1 MWDLRGVIPD
11 SEQKTDPLVDKC
23 RNIVADIE
31 NEPDRDKAR
40 DAVQVDLQEIAEDV
54 AIEESH
60 GLDLDYISMIALKD
74 SLGTEFV
81 ERIRAIFSEKGH
93 LSKAKNFEFRPPQQE
108 MAMAV
113 ARALEEERHLV
124 VEAGTGVGKSLAY
137 LAPAILFALEQHK
150 KAIVSTH
157 TINLQEQLLYKDIPI
172 LRKILPVEFEAA
184 LMKGR
189 QNYLCPRRLERALQ
203 QANELFTGPEQNELS
218 RLAQWARTTRDGSL
232 SDLSVDPDPKVWAQ
246 VCSEPHICTTKSCG
260 QSSCFYQQARK
271 RLLTSDV
278 IVINHTLLFM
288 LLGSPDQQEERES
301 GYLFPNDFIIFDEAH
316 TVEQV
321 ASRQVGIGISQYGL
335 RSTIQRLYN
344 ARTRKGLFTVMR
356 DAPGV
361 RLAADL
367 VDRADQFFAAIESRS
382 DFRKGREFRVR
393 APEFVTDTITGHLS
407 ALQAR
412 ISEVAKRADDE
423 FLKAE
428 LQELGRRIRGAR
440 EDTATFLEQSAHEHV
455 YWVERTG
462 KTAQF
467 LSLNAAP
474 IDLAPVL
481 RRMIFRED
489 CSCVMT
495 SATLSVGR
503 PDLAYLRQRVGADEA
518 EPLLLG
524 SPFDFSAQMKM
535 FIVQKMPDPRDAGYE
550 EALEHWIAHFVEE
563 TDGRAFVLF
572 TSYRGMQQVAD
583 QMREFFARK
592 KFNLLVQ
599 GGGAP
604 RGKLLEQFKT
614 TPRSV
619 LFGTDSFWMGVDVPG
634 EALSNVIITRLPFA
648 VPDHP
653 LIEAK
658 LELVEER
665 GGDPFT
671 EYSLPEAILKLRQ
684 GVGRLI
690 RTKIDRGII
699 VILDNRI
706 VNKPYGRAFLQ
717 ALPKCPVKII

>member
-1 MWDLRGVIPD
+1 
-11 SEQKTDPLVDKC
+11 
-23 RNIVADIE
+23 
-31 NEPDRDKAR
+31 
-40 DAVQVDLQEIAEDV
+40 
-54 AIEESH
+54 
-60 GLDLDYISMIALKD
+60 MIALKD
-74 SLGTEFV
+74 SLSSDFV
-81 ERIRAIFSEKGH
+81 ERVSAFFSENGP
-93 LSKAKNFEFRPPQQE
+93 LSKAKNFEFRPQQQE
-108 MAMAV
+108 MAAAV
-113 ARALEEERHLV
+113 ATALEEERHLV

-137 LAPAILFALEQHK
+137 LAPAILRAIEGHK

-172 LRKILPVEFEAA
+172 LKKILPIEFEVA

-203 QANELFTGPEQNELS
+203 QANELFTGPEQNEVK
-218 RLAQWARTTRDGSL
+218 RLAEWARTTRDGSL

-246 VCSEPHICTTKSCG
+246 VCSEPHICTKKTCG
-260 QSSCFYQQARK
+260 RDMRCFYHNARK
-271 RLLTSDV
+271 RFEAADLV
-278 IVINHTLLFM
+278 VINHTLLFV
-288 LLGSPDQQEERES
+288 LLDDPDEMAERES
-301 GYLFPNDFIIFDEAH
+301 GFMFPNDFLILDEAH
-316 TVEQV
+316 TVENV
-321 ASRQVGIGISQYGL
+321 ASRQIGIRISQYGL

-356 DAPGV
+356 DAEGV
-361 RLAADL
+361 RLAAEL
-367 VDRADQFFAAIESRS
+367 VDDAEKFFAAVESKC
-382 DFRKGREFRVR
+382 DFKKGREFRVR
-393 APEFVTDTITGHLS
+393 DADLVSDTITGRMTT
-407 ALQAR
+407 LQNR
-412 ISEVAKRADDE
+412 IAEVVKRAEDE

-428 LQELGRRIRGAR
+428 LLEYGRRIHEAR
-440 EDTATFLEQSAHEHV
+440 TGIAAFLEQNRREHV

-467 LSLNAAP
+467 LTLNAAP
-474 IDLAPVL
+474 IDVAPVL
-481 RRMIFRED
+481 RQMIFRD
-489 CSCVMT
+489 NCSCIMT

-503 PDLAYLRQRVGADEA
+503 KDLAYFRQRIGAEEA
-518 EPLLLG
+518 EPALLG
-524 SPFDFSAQMKM
+524 GPFDFQKQMKM
-535 FIVQKMPDPRDAGYE
+535 FIVKKMPDPRDAQYE
-550 EALEHWIAHFVEE
+550 EALEHWVAHFVEK

-583 QMREFFARK
+583 RMEQFFSQQ

-604 RGKLLEQFKT
+604 RGKLLDQFKT

-658 LELVEER
+658 LELIEER

-671 EYSLPEAILKLRQ
+671 EYSLPEAVLKLRQ

-690 RTKIDRGII
+690 RTKSDRGII

-706 VNKPYGRAFLQ
+706 VTRPYGRAFLQ
-717 ALPKCPVKII
+717 ALPKCPVEII

>member
-1 MWDLRGVIPD
+1 
-11 SEQKTDPLVDKC
+11 
-23 RNIVADIE
+23 
-31 NEPDRDKAR
+31 
-40 DAVQVDLQEIAEDV
+40 
-54 AIEESH
+54 
-60 GLDLDYISMIALKD
+60 MIALKD

-81 ERIRAIFSEKGH
+81 ERIRTIFSENGR
-93 LSKAKNFEFRPPQQE
+93 LSKAKNFEFRRQQQE
-108 MAMAV
+108 MAAAM

-137 LAPAILFALEQHK
+137 LAPAILFALEHHK

-172 LRKILPVEFEAA
+172 LKKILPVEFEAA

-203 QANELFTGPEQNELS
+203 QANELFTGPEQNKRT
-218 RLAQWARTTRDGSL
+218 RLDEWARTTRDGSL
-232 SDLSVDPDPKVWAQ
+232 NNLSVEPDPKVWTQ
-246 VCSEPHICTTKSCG
+246 VCSEPHICTGKSCG
-260 QSSCFYQQARK
+260 QQSNCFYQQARK
-271 RLLTSDV
+271 RLLSSDV

-288 LLGSPDQQEERES
+288 LLGSPNAQEERES

-321 ASRQVGIGISQYGL
+321 ASRQIGIGISQYGL

-344 ARTRKGLFTVMR
+344 ARTRKGLFTITR
-356 DAPGV
+356 DAIGV

-367 VDRADQFFAAIESRS
+367 VDEVDKFFAAVESCS

-393 APEFVTDTITGHLS
+393 APEFVPDAITGRLTG
-407 ALQAR
+407 LQAR
-412 ISEVAKRADDE
+412 IAEVARRVDDE
-423 FLKAE
+423 FTKSELKE
-428 LQELGRRIRGAR
+428 HGRTIRAAR
-440 EDTATFLEQSAHEHV
+440 DGIAIFLEQSAHEHV

-474 IDLAPVL
+474 IDIAPVL
-481 RRMIFRED
+481 RRMIFRER

-503 PDLAYLRQRVGADEA
+503 PDLAYFRQRIGADEV
-518 EPLLLG
+518 EPVLLG
-524 SPFDFSAQMKM
+524 SPFDFRTQMKI
-535 FIVQKMPDPRDAGYE
+535 FIVRKMPDPRDAGYE
-550 EALEHWIAHFVEE
+550 QALEHWIAHFVEE

-583 QMREFFARK
+583 QMREFFANK
-592 KFNLLVQ
+592 KMNLLLQ

-604 RGKLLEQFKT
+604 RGRLLEQFKT

-619 LFGTDSFWMGVDVPG
+619 LFGTNSFWMGVDVPG

-648 VPDHP
+648 VPDH
-653 LIEAK
+653 LFIVAK
-658 LELVEER
+658 LELVESRR
-665 GGDPFT
+665 GEPFT

-690 RTKIDRGII
+690 RTKSDQGII
-699 VILDNRI
+699 VILDSR
-706 VNKPYGRAFLQ
+706 VLTRPYGRAFLQ
-717 ALPKCPVKII
+717 ALPKCPVEVI

>member
-1 MWDLRGVIPD
+1 
-11 SEQKTDPLVDKC
+11 
-23 RNIVADIE
+23 
-31 NEPDRDKAR
+31 
-40 DAVQVDLQEIAEDV
+40 
-54 AIEESH
+54 
-60 GLDLDYISMIALKD
+60 MIALKD
-74 SLGTEFV
+74 SLGSDFV
-81 ERIRAIFSEKGH
+81 ERIRTIFSENGG
-93 LSKAKNFEFRPPQQE
+93 LSKAKNFEFRPQQQE
-108 MAMAV
+108 MAVAV

-137 LAPAILFALEQHK
+137 LAPAILFALEHHK

-172 LRKILPVEFEAA
+172 VKKILPVEFEAA

-203 QANELFTGPEQNELS
+203 QANELFTGPEQNELT
-218 RLAQWARTTRDGSL
+218 RLAEWARTTRDGSL
-232 SDLSVDPDPKVWAQ
+232 SDLSVEPAPKVWTQ
-246 VCSEPHICTTKSCG
+246 VCSEQHICTQKMCG
-260 QSSCFYQQARK
+260 QDSRCFYQQARK
-271 RLLTSDV
+271 RLLAADV
-278 IVINHTLLFM
+278 LVINHTLLFI
-288 LLGSPDQQEERES
+288 LLVSPEVQEERES
-301 GYLFPNDFIIFDEAH
+301 GFIFPNDFIIFDEAH

-321 ASRQVGIGISQYGL
+321 ASRKIGIGISQYGL

-344 ARTRKGLFTVMR
+344 ARTHKGLFTVMR
-356 DAPGV
+356 DAIGV

-367 VDRADQFFAAIESRS
+367 VDELDRFFAAIESS
-382 DFRKGREFRVR
+382 CDFRKGREFRVR
-393 APEFVTDTITGHLS
+393 AAEFVPDTITGRLTG
-407 ALQAR
+407 LQAR
-412 ISEVAKRADDE
+412 IAEVARRADDE
-423 FLKAE
+423 VLKAE
-428 LQELGRRIRGAR
+428 LQELGRRIRDAR
-440 EDTATFLEQSAHEHV
+440 DGIAIFLEQSAREHV

-462 KTAQF
+462 KTARF

-474 IDLAPVL
+474 IDIAPVL
-481 RRMIFRED
+481 RRMIFRQD

-503 PDLAYLRQRVGADEA
+503 PDLAYFRQRIGAGEV

-524 SPFDFSAQMKM
+524 SPFDFQKQMKM
-535 FIVQKMPDPRDAGYE
+535 FIVQKMPDPRDVGYE

-563 TDGRAFVLF
+563 TEGRAFVLF
-572 TSYRGMQQVAD
+572 TSYRGMQQVAN
-583 QMREFFARK
+583 QMEEFFSRK

-604 RGKLLEQFKT
+604 RGRLLEQFKT

-619 LFGTDSFWMGVDVPG
+619 LFGTDSFWSGVDVPG

-648 VPDHP
+648 VPDTP

-658 LELVEER
+658 LELVQAR
-665 GGDPFT
+665 GGDAFT
-671 EYSLPEAILKLRQ
+671 EFSLPEAILKLRQ

-690 RTKIDRGII
+690 RTKTDRGIV

-706 VNKPYGRAFLQ
+706 VTRPYGRAFMQ
-717 ALPKCPVKII
+717 ALPKCPVEIV

>member
-1 MWDLRGVIPD
+1 
-11 SEQKTDPLVDKC
+11 
-23 RNIVADIE
+23 
-31 NEPDRDKAR
+31 
-40 DAVQVDLQEIAEDV
+40 
-54 AIEESH
+54 
-60 GLDLDYISMIALKD
+60 MIALKD

-81 ERIRAIFSEKGH
+81 ERVRAIFSENGQ
-93 LSKAKNFEFRPPQQE
+93 LSKAKNFEFRPQQQE
-108 MAMAV
+108 MAAAV
-113 ARALEEERHLV
+113 ARVLEEERHLV

-137 LAPAILFALEQHK
+137 LTPAILFALEQHK

-172 LRKILPVEFEAA
+172 LKKILPVEFEAA

-189 QNYLCPRRLERALQ
+189 HNYLCPRRLERALQ
-203 QANELFTGPEQNELS
+203 QQNELFTGPEQNELT
-218 RLAQWARTTRDGSL
+218 RLAEWAGTTRDGSL
-232 SDLSVDPDPKVWAQ
+232 SDLSVEPDPKVWTQ
-246 VCSEPHICTTKSCG
+246 VCSEPHICTGKSCG
-260 QSSCFYQQARK
+260 QQSTCFYQQARK
-271 RLLTSDV
+271 RLLSSDV

-288 LLGSPDQQEERES
+288 LLGRPDQQEERES

-321 ASRQVGIGISQYGL
+321 ASRQIGIGISQYGL

-344 ARTRKGLFTVMR
+344 ARTRKGLFTIMR
-356 DAPGV
+356 DAIGV
-361 RLAADL
+361 RLAAEL
-367 VDRADQFFAAIESRS
+367 VDELERFFAVIESAC

-393 APEFVTDTITGHLS
+393 APELVPDMITGRLTG
-407 ALQAR
+407 LQAR
-412 ISEVAKRADDE
+412 IADVSKRADDE

-428 LQELGRRIRGAR
+428 LHELGRRIRDAR
-440 EDTATFLEQSAHEHV
+440 DGIAIFLEQSAREHV

-474 IDLAPVL
+474 IDVAPVL

-489 CSCVMT
+489 CSCIMT
-495 SATLSVGR
+495 SATLAVGR
-503 PDLAYLRQRVGADEA
+503 PDLAYFRQRIGADEA

-524 SPFDFSAQMKM
+524 SSFDFRTQMKI
-535 FIVQKMPDPRDAGYE
+535 FIVQKMPDPREAGYE

-563 TDGRAFVLF
+563 TEGRAFVLF
-572 TSYRGMQQVAD
+572 TNYRSMGQVAD
-583 QMREFFARK
+583 QMGEFFSRK
-592 KFNLLVQ
+592 KFNLFVQ

-604 RGKLLEQFKT
+604 RGRLLEQFKA

-658 LELVEER
+658 LEFVEER
-665 GGDPFT
+665 GGDPFI

-690 RTKIDRGII
+690 RTKGDRGII

-706 VNKPYGRAFLQ
+706 VTKPYGRAFLA

>member
-1 MWDLRGVIPD
+1 
-11 SEQKTDPLVDKC
+11 
-23 RNIVADIE
+23 
-31 NEPDRDKAR
+31 
-40 DAVQVDLQEIAEDV
+40 
-54 AIEESH
+54 
-60 GLDLDYISMIALKD
+60 MIALKD
-74 SLGTEFV
+74 SLGTDFV
-81 ERIRAIFSEKGH
+81 ERIRTIFSESGR
-93 LSKAKNFEFRPPQQE
+93 LSKAKNFEFRPQQQE
-108 MAMAV
+108 MAAAV

-137 LAPAILFALEQHK
+137 LTPAILFALEQHK

-172 LRKILPVEFEAA
+172 LKKILPVEFEAA

-203 QANELFTGPEQNELS
+203 QQNELFTGPEQNELT
-218 RLAQWARTTRDGSL
+218 RLAEWAGMTRDGSL
-232 SDLSVDPDPKVWAQ
+232 SDLSVEPDPKVWTQ
-246 VCSEPHICTTKSCG
+246 VCSEPHICTGKSCG
-260 QSSCFYQQARK
+260 QQSTCFYQQARK
-271 RLLTSDV
+271 RLLSSDV

-288 LLGSPDQQEERES
+288 LLGRPDQQEERES

-321 ASRQVGIGISQYGL
+321 ASRQIGIGISQYGL

-344 ARTRKGLFTVMR
+344 ARTRKGLFTIMR
-356 DAPGV
+356 DAIGV
-361 RLAADL
+361 RLAAEL
-367 VDRADQFFAAIESRS
+367 VDELERFFAVIESAC

-393 APEFVTDTITGHLS
+393 APELVPDTITGRLTG
-407 ALQAR
+407 LQAR
-412 ISEVAKRADDE
+412 IAEVARRADDE
-423 FLKAE
+423 LLKAE
-428 LQELGRRIRGAR
+428 LQELGRRIRDAR
-440 EDTATFLEQSAHEHV
+440 DGIAIFLEQSAREHV

-462 KTAQF
+462 KTARF
-467 LSLNAAP
+467 ISLNAAP
-474 IDLAPVL
+474 IDIAPVL
-481 RRMIFRED
+481 RRMIFREN

-503 PDLAYLRQRVGADEA
+503 PDLAYFRQRIGANEA
-518 EPLLLG
+518 EALLLG
-524 SPFDFSAQMKM
+524 SPFDFRTQMKM
-535 FIVQKMPDPRDAGYE
+535 FIVQKMPDPRDAAYQKE
-550 EALEHWIAHFVEE
+550 LERWISHFVKKTE
-563 TDGRAFVLF
+563 GCAFVLF
-572 TSYRGMQQVAD
+572 TNYRDMQQVAGAM
-583 QMREFFARK
+583 QKFFVK
-592 KFNLLVQ
+592 TGMNLLMQ
-599 GGGAP
+599 GAGAP
-604 RGKLLEQFKT
+604 RGKLLEQFKS

-634 EALSNVIITRLPFA
+634 EALSNVIITRLPFG

-658 LELVEER
+658 LELIEER

-690 RTKIDRGII
+690 RTKTDHGII

-706 VNKPYGRAFLQ
+706 VTRPYGRAFLK
-717 ALPKCPVKII
+717 ALPKCPVEII